1 MEIEFFTTSSGEK
14 PARDF
19 LDELSPKMRAKMLD
33 KIRYLHELGQALRF
47 PHSRHLEDEIYE
59 LRAQAEGNISRI
71 LYFFVIGD
79 KAVLTHGFI
88 KKTQNTPPK
97 EIKKAEKYRR
107 QYLSQHR
114 GDEKHG

>member
-33 KIRYLHELGQALRF
+33 KIRYLHELG
-47 PHSRHLEDEIYE
+47 
-59 LRAQAEGNISRI
+59 QAEGNISRI